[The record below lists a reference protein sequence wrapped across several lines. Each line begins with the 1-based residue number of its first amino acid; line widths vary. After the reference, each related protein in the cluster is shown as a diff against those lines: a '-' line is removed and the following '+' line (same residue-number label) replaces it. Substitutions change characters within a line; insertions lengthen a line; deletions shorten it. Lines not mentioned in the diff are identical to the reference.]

1 VASWRRLAAEPH
13 ERGLHILAAGYIARP
28 LALAAALSA
37 TLCYS
42 QDVAPFSIAD
52 SLSHG
57 RFSLELRPRYNRITE
72 STYPEVTQGWT
83 MRALAGYTTAPF
95 HGVRAFVEAINASH
109 PGYAHFNDDSAQ
121 FATSPYPL
129 LPDPTHT
136 GVNQAYLDY
145 AGDEGF
151 RARLGRQV
159 VRLENGRW
167 VSDNDFRQIPQVF
180 DGASFAYEG
189 LANTR
194 LAASYFDHVRTT
206 SGTRSKLRLTLLDA
220 AWNPTPA
227 HSLSAYAVLHDQ
239 PQNGAFTGL
248 ANGSYRVVGV
258 KAEGTAW
265 RFANG
270 LEVPYLAGY
279 AKQDSYAGGDSR
291 IDARYWRLGAGVST
305 RDFTIRADREVKGS
319 NHGAYGVQMPL
330 TDYYAYNGW
339 TLNFFVTPAAGLRDD
354 WLTGRWAVGPV
365 TLYGEAHRFHS
376 DFGSLDFGREQDLG
390 LTWEVMEGLSAR
402 LQHARYDPGTGLADA
417 TIRKTWLTVTYT
429 Y

>member
-1 VASWRRLAAEPH
+1 
-13 ERGLHILAAGYIARP
+13 
-28 LALAAALSA
+28 
-37 TLCYS
+37 
-42 QDVAPFSIAD
+42 
-52 SLSHG
+52 
-57 RFSLELRPRYNRITE
+57 
-72 STYPEVTQGWT
+72 

-95 HGVRAFVEAINASH
+95 HGLRGFVQAINASH
-109 PGYAHFNDDSAQ
+109 PGYAHFNDDPAQ

-129 LPDPTHT
+129 LPDPTYT

-145 AGDEGF
+145 AGDDGL
-151 RARLGRQV
+151 RARVGRQV
-159 VRLENGRW
+159 VRLENSRW

-180 DGASFAYEG
+180 DGALFAYEG

-206 SGTRSKLRLTLLDA
+206 SGVRSRLRLVILDA

-227 HSLSAYAVLHDQ
+227 HSLSAYGVFHDQ
-239 PQNGAFTGL
+239 LNAS
-248 ANGSYRVVGV
+248 SYRVIGV

-265 RFANG
+265 RFGNG
-270 LEVPYLAGY
+270 LEVPYLADY

-291 IDARYWRLGAGVST
+291 IDARYWRLGAGIAN
-305 RDFTIRADREVKGS
+305 RGFTLRADREVKGS

-330 TDYYAYNGW
+330 TDFYAYNGW
-339 TLNFFVTPAAGLRDD
+339 TLNFFFTPAQGLRDD

-376 DFGSLDFGREQDLG
+376 DFGSLDFGRETDVG
-390 LTWEVMEGLSAR
+390 VTWDVLEGLSAR
-402 LQHARYDPGTGLADA
+402 LQHARYDPGSGLAGPA
-417 TIRKTWLTVTYT
+417 IRKTWLTVTYT